1 MEVLLHW
8 LVALGCQQ
16 LEETEVRKWTF
27 RGQGAKR
34 PEKPICQLKSS
45 WEWKKLFRRVG
56 DKRLPAVFFLFVCF
70 FFFPVGISFLKTSCL
85 HNRRFNIDFIC
96 EKL

>member
-70 FFFPVGISFLKTSCL
+70 FFFSCWYFFPQDL
-85 HNRRFNIDFIC
+85 MSA
-96 EKL
+96 